1 MRSIIVTLAV
11 CVLIT
16 FVGIA
21 SGGQAPQVPATIQ
34 EVFVDFTNQSIT
46 IEGNGFNTTGPV
58 QVNLGLVGS
67 ISGLC
72 NANLVSNPQSIVCSF
87 LPGGLPPDGD
97 YLLSVTTGT
106 GNQARTDTFDL
117 SIGAIGPTGPAGPQ
131 GPQGPTGA
139 IGTPGAT
146 GATGPQG
153 PIGLMGPQGP
163 QGPVGSAGPQGPSG
177 ATGPEGPIGPQG
189 PAGSANIAGT
199 TNSVVKFTGA
209 TSGGNSQLFDNGTS
223 VGVGTTTPAA
233 SAKLDVAGA
242 VNTSTQYN
250 IGNGRVL
257 GVLGS
262 ANLFVGLGAGQSNTA
277 NQNMAAGSNALL
289 SNTTG
294 GSNTAVGSSAL
305 QANTTG
311 GLNTALGTLA
321 LFSNN
326 GSRNTAAGSAAMQAN
341 TSGNDNTATG
351 TQALL
356 SNNTGAN
363 NTATGSFALRTNQS
377 GVNNTAAGAFA
388 LQNNA
393 DGQNNTAIG
402 GSALISNTTGDNNTA
417 IGFTADVASNN
428 LTNATAIGAGAVVNA
443 SNKIR
448 LGDTN
453 VSVIEGQVA
462 YTFTSDRTKKENFR
476 LIDGEEVLKKIRDL
490 SVPSWNY
497 IGNDPK
503 TLRHYGPM
511 AQEFFAAFGNDEVGT
526 VGSPTTINSGDMA
539 GILMIAVQALENRT
553 AELKERDARIAA
565 LEYETAELRAKQTQL
580 EAIAARLET
589 LELKSNFPVQVRANV
604 PQHDTISEM
613 RR

>member
-1 MRSIIVTLAV
+1 MRSIIVTLAF

-46 IEGNGFNTTGPV
+46 IEGEGFNTTGPV
-58 QVNLGLVGS
+58 QINLGLVGN
-67 ISGLC
+67 ISSLC
-72 NANLVSNPQSIVCSF
+72 NANLVSNPQSIVCNF

-139 IGTPGAT
+139 PGATGAT

-153 PIGLMGPQGP
+153 PQGP
-163 QGPVGSAGPQGPSG
+163 TGSAGPQ
-177 ATGPEGPIGPQG
+177 GPIGPQG
-189 PAGSANIAGT
+189 PAGSANITGT

-209 TSGGNSQLFDNGTS
+209 TSGGDSQMFDNGTS
-223 VGVGTTTPAA
+223 VGVGTTTPTA

-242 VNTSTQYN
+242 VNTSSQYN
-250 IGNGRVL
+250 IGSSRVL
-257 GVLGS
+257 AVSPGS
-262 ANLFVGLGAGQSNTA
+262 ANLFVGPGAGQSNTNTA
-277 NQNMAAGSNALL
+277 NQNMAAGFNALL
-289 SNTTG
+289 SNTAG

-311 GLNTALGTLA
+311 GLNTALGSLA

-388 LQNNA
+388 LQNNT
-393 DGQNNTAIG
+393 DGQNNTAVG
-402 GSALISNTTGDNNTA
+402 EGALFNNTTGDNNTA
-417 IGFTADVASNN
+417 IGFTADVTSNN

-462 YTFTSDRTKKENFR
+462 YTFTSDRTKKENFL
-476 LIDGEEVLKKIRDL
+476 LIDGEEVLKKLRDL

-511 AQEFFAAFGNDEVGT
+511 AQEFFAAFGNDGVGT

-565 LEYETAELRAKQTQL
+565 LEHETAELRAKQTQV
-580 EAIAARLET
+580 ETIAARLET

>member
-1 MRSIIVTLAV
+1 MRSIIVSLPLF
-11 CVLIT
+11 VLIA
-16 FVGIA
+16 FVGVA
-21 SGGQAPQVPATIQ
+21 SGGQAPQVPATIE
-34 EVFVDFTNQSIT
+34 EVFVDFTNKRIT
-46 IEGNGFNTTGPV
+46 IEGEGFNTSGPV
-58 QVNLGLVGS
+58 QVNLGLVGN
-67 ISGLC
+67 ISSLC
-72 NANLVSNPQSIVCSF
+72 NANLVSNPQSIVCNF

-106 GNQARTDTFDL
+106 GNQARTDTYDL
-117 SIGAIGPTGPAGPQ
+117 SIGAIGPTGPQ

-139 IGTPGAT
+139 MGA
-146 GATGPQG
+146 P
-153 PIGLMGPQGP
+153 
-163 QGPVGSAGPQGPSG
+163 GSAGPQGPTG
-177 ATGPEGPIGPQG
+177 ATGAQGPQGPIGPQG
-189 PAGSANIAGT
+189 PAGSANITGT

-209 TSGGNSQLFDNGTS
+209 TSGGDSQMFDNGTS

-242 VNTSTQYN
+242 VNTSSQYN
-250 IGNGRVL
+250 IGSNRVL
-257 GVLGS
+257 AVSPGS
-262 ANLFVGLGAGQSNTA
+262 ANLFVGPGAGQSNTNTA
-277 NQNMAAGSNALL
+277 NQNMAAGFNALL
-289 SNTTG
+289 SNTAG

-311 GLNTALGTLA
+311 GLNTALGSLA

-388 LQNNA
+388 LQNNT
-393 DGQNNTAIG
+393 DGQNNTAVG
-402 GSALISNTTGDNNTA
+402 EGALFNNTTGDNNTA
-417 IGFTADVASNN
+417 IGFTADVTSNN

-448 LGDTN
+448 LGDMN

-462 YTFTSDRTKKENFR
+462 YTFTSDRTKKESFR

-511 AQEFFAAFGNDEVGT
+511 AQEFFAAFGNDGVGT